1 MAKIVKSLSLDV
13 SLQNRI
19 QAVLAKQ
26 YDKDSRF
33 LKIRM
38 TNEGE
43 PVTIEQTSIVTINA
57 LRADNTSKAFS
68 GEVNEDG
75 TVTVPMTYWMLELDD
90 KVSCDISVT
99 DAQGRKLSTLNF
111 TIEVE
116 HANYAGDD
124 ISTDDKYD
132 VLTQLIAEVSELKAQ
147 QSSWTP
153 AQIDLLETVLSHLAY
168 DDASTGQ
175 TAADSLIASLRGGI
189 ASKTLTSI
197 SATYSGGTVAAG
209 TTLDQLTG
217 ITVTATYSDGST
229 ATVASGD
236 YTLSGTLTA
245 GQDNTVT
252 VTYQGKTATFTVT
265 VEEESS
271 TVTGES
277 TTATCA
283 GSDSSSAT
291 YIPYSGKTLTFAD
304 AMTLQPTKIVITTN
318 PEDRKT
324 ANLNVVSATIVYAD
338 GSWSLTEGNYSNG
351 SSADGGNDMTKW
363 TPTINITF
371 ITDSDGKYTGIE
383 RLDMVGGSSI
393 FRWRSAYYQFAIYS
407 GDQAV

>member
-57 LRADNTSKAFS
+57 LRADNTSKAFA

-124 ISTDDKYD
+124 ISTDDNYD

-175 TAADSLIASLRGGI
+175 TAADSLIASLRGGGTQEPEPVEI
-189 ASKTLTSI
+189 TI
-197 SATYSGGTVAAG
+197 SVA
-209 TTLDQLTG
+209 
-217 ITVTATYSDGST
+217 DG
-229 ATVASGD
+229 
-236 YTLSGTLTA
+236 
-245 GQDNTVT
+245 
-252 VTYQGKTATFTVT
+252 K
-265 VEEESS
+265 
-271 TVTGES
+271 
-277 TTATCA
+277 
-283 GSDSSSAT
+283 
-291 YIPYSGKTLTFAD
+291 
-304 AMTLQPTKIVITTN
+304 ITTN
-318 PEDRKT
+318 
-324 ANLNVVSATIVYAD
+324 AT
-338 GSWSLTEGNYSNG
+338 
-351 SSADGGNDMTKW
+351 
-363 TPTINITF
+363 TITV
-371 ITDSDGKYTGIE
+371 SDGNII
-383 RLDMVGGSSI
+383 LN
-393 FRWRSAYYQFAIYS
+393 
-407 GDQAV
+407 